1 MTTSDRIARTAR
13 PHLSRVASPR
23 TMARSMSIV
32 EIQSRAID
40 DATPLLASPLV
51 FSRASRDGSTIDA
64 FTDPRAPIADRRRLA
79 RVHRPRARA
88 PRSNESTTHQ
98 KKRRVMT
105 QNSPPHTPVPT
116 RLVTST
122 RATVVDTRARAP
134 LDAPIRDARPSAR
147 ARRRPRRRVPRRAR
161 LGTTTDGATEGATTR
176 RRLGERGGD
185 GEAHARAVRGV
196 RQERV

>member
-1 MTTSDRIARTAR
+1 
-13 PHLSRVASPR
+13 
-23 TMARSMSIV
+23 MSIV

-64 FTDPRAPIADRRRLA
+64 STDPRAPIADRRRLA
-79 RVHRPRARA
+79 RIHRPRARA
-88 PRSNESTTHQ
+88 PRSNESTTP
-98 KKRRVMT
+98 KKTTSHDSKLTPTHARA
-105 QNSPPHTPVPT
+105 HTSRDVDA
-116 RLVTST
+116 L
-122 RATVVDTRARAP
+122 DTRARAP

-147 ARRRPRRRVPRRAR
+147 ARRRPRRRVPGRAR